1 MLVNA
6 LPALSQTAWI
16 AARDVSLSG
25 NFLEKVTFLRHVEEE
40 IDESWVNSTLIF
52 PKPKS
57 GTQGA
62 PAAKINRSFSFSL
75 VVVLRCSS
83 KDSFTLLSSAV
94 GVLNIKLLFFV
105 VTEIEVKVDRWWHK
119 TAHSSMT
126 DLKLGHTTLSKN
138 TNVIIKSS
146 EH

>member
-25 NFLEKVTFLRHVEEE
+25 NFLGKVTFLRHVEEV
-40 IDESWVNSTLIF
+40 DESWVNSTLVF

-57 GTQGA
+57 GTHGA

-75 VVVLRCSS
+75 VVVLRCSP

-94 GVLNIKLLFFV
+94 GLLNIKLLLFV
-105 VTEIEVKVDRWWHK
+105 VTEIEVKVDSWCHK
-119 TAHSSMT
+119 TAHFSMT
-126 DLKLGHTTLSKN
+126 YLKLCRATLSKN